1 MGGMSIFHW
10 IIVLVVLAVY
20 LVPAVRI
27 VQKGGC
33 SGWWCVL
40 LIIPLVNIVFLWIF
54 AFARWPSLR
63 DR

>member
-27 VQKGGC
+27 VQKAGY